1 MTKAALDTISSEDAC
16 DRRFAAGGE
25 IEPSK
30 MSAVLEAEPASG
42 GVLAQNIIHFARAL
56 REAGVPLG
64 PGAVV
69 DALAAVEAAGV
80 GNREDFYTTLH
91 AVLVKKHEH
100 SLLFEQAFR
109 IFWKRKGFLEKLIA
123 MLSPRAPSKSDPKP
137 PEAGAGRVAEAL
149 FKSIHDRAKPA
160 PAIELD
166 ARLTM
171 SAAEILRSK
180 DFAQMSAAE
189 IEEARKAIK
198 RLAMPED
205 KRRTRRF
212 APGGRPAR
220 IDARRSFRRSLQPG
234 GAIDL
239 EFRSAVYRAP
249 PVVALCDISGSMNE
263 YTRLF
268 LHFLHGLGETRR
280 VSTFLFGTRLTNVTR
295 AMRARDPDD
304 ALARCSAMAV
314 DWSGGT
320 RIGEALG
327 RFNRDWSRRVLGQGA
342 ITLLITDGLER
353 DNLGKLEAEMERLAK
368 SSRRVIWV
376 NPLLRFGDFAAK
388 AGGIRT
394 MLPYVDSFR
403 PIHNLASMA
412 DLCQALSGGRGS
424 SDDPKAR
431 LLAVD

>member
-1 MTKAALDTISSEDAC
+1 
-16 DRRFAAGGE
+16 
-25 IEPSK
+25 
-30 MSAVLEAEPASG
+30 MSAILEAEPANG

-56 REAGVPLG
+56 RETGVPLG
-64 PGAVV
+64 PGAVL
-69 DALAAVEAAGV
+69 DALAAVEAAGI
-80 GNREDFYTTLH
+80 GDRQDFYTTLH
-91 AVLVKKHEH
+91 AVFVKKHEH
-100 SLLFEQAFR
+100 SLLFDQAFR
-109 IFWKRKGFLEKLIA
+109 IFWKRKGLLEKLIA
-123 MLSPRAPSKSDPKP
+123 MLSPKAPSQRQPKP
-137 PEAGAGRVAEAL
+137 AEAGASRVADAL
-149 FKSIHDRAKPA
+149 FKSAQDSAKPI
-160 PAIELD
+160 PSLDLD

-171 SAAEILRSK
+171 SGKEILRTK
-180 DFAQMSAAE
+180 DFTQMSAAE
-189 IEEARKAIK
+189 IEAARKAIK
-198 RLAMPED
+198 KLVMPED

-239 EFRSAVYRAP
+239 EFRSAIERAP
-249 PVVALCDISGSMNE
+249 PIVALCDISGSMNE

-268 LHFLHGLGETRR
+268 LHFLHALGETRR

-304 ALARCSAMAV
+304 ALAQCSALAV

-320 RIGEALG
+320 RIGAALA

-353 DNLGKLEAEMERLAK
+353 DNLEKLEAEMERLAK

-376 NPLLRFGDFAAK
+376 NPLLRYGDFAAK
-388 AGGIRT
+388 AGGIRA

-412 DLCQALSGGRGS
+412 DLCRALSGAG
-424 SDDPKAR
+424 DLPDNP
-431 LLAVD
+431 

>member
-1 MTKAALDTISSEDAC
+1 MPSPPPRS
-16 DRRFAAGGE
+16 GSE
-25 IEPSK
+25 IEPSE
-30 MSAVLEAEPASG
+30 MSAILEAEPAG
-42 GVLAQNIIHFARAL
+42 GGLLAQNIVHFARAL

-64 PGAVV
+64 PGAVL

-91 AVLVKKHEH
+91 AVFVKKHEH
-100 SLLFEQAFR
+100 SLLFDQAFR
-109 IFWKRKGFLEKLIA
+109 IFWKRKGLIEKLIA
-123 MLSPRAPSKSDPKP
+123 MLSPRAPSRSEPKAP
-137 PEAGAGRVAEAL
+137 QAGASRVADAL
-149 FKSIHDRAKPA
+149 FKQTLDPDKSP
-160 PAIELD
+160 PPIEFD

-189 IEEARKAIK
+189 IEAARKAIK

-212 APGGRPAR
+212 APGGKPTR
-220 IDARRSFRRSLQPG
+220 IDARRSFRRSLEPG
-234 GAIDL
+234 GLIDL
-239 EFRSAVYRAP
+239 EFRSAVERAP
-249 PVVALCDISGSMNE
+249 PIVALCDISGSMNE

-268 LHFLHGLGETRR
+268 LHFLHTLGETRR

-295 AMRARDPDD
+295 AMRARDPDE
-304 ALARCSAMAV
+304 ALARCSALAV

-320 RIGEALG
+320 RIGEALA

-342 ITLLITDGLER
+342 IVLLITDGLER
-353 DNLGKLEAEMERLAK
+353 DNLDKLEAEMERLAK

-388 AGGIRT
+388 AGGIRA

-412 DLCQALSGGRGS
+412 DLCRALSGGRDS
-424 SDDPKAR
+424 REDPKAQ
-431 LLAVD
+431 LAAAD

>member
-1 MTKAALDTISSEDAC
+1 
-16 DRRFAAGGE
+16 
-25 IEPSK
+25 
-30 MSAVLEAEPASG
+30 
-42 GVLAQNIIHFARAL
+42 
-56 REAGVPLG
+56 
-64 PGAVV
+64 
-69 DALAAVEAAGV
+69 
-80 GNREDFYTTLH
+80 
-91 AVLVKKHEH
+91 
-100 SLLFEQAFR
+100 
-109 IFWKRKGFLEKLIA
+109 
-123 MLSPRAPSKSDPKP
+123 
-137 PEAGAGRVAEAL
+137 
-149 FKSIHDRAKPA
+149 
-160 PAIELD
+160 
-166 ARLTM
+166 M

-234 GAIDL
+234 GVIDL
-239 EFRSAVYRAP
+239 EFRSPIDRAP

-268 LHFLHGLGETRR
+268 LHFLHALGETRR

-304 ALARCSAMAV
+304 ALARCSVMAV

-320 RIGEALG
+320 RIGEALA

-388 AGGIRT
+388 AGGIRI

-412 DLCQALSGGRGS
+412 KLCQALSGGRDS